1 MLFRSPVESAIK
13 VKRVKPVAFIFLLVV
28 FLQIAL
34 GGWTTSNYADVAC
47 PELPTCQGQWLPT
60 MDFAQGF
67 NIFQD
72 RGPNYLGGNLKND
85 ARMAIHFSHRMGA
98 LVTFLAGLFLVFLL
112 WRTQVFEAR
121 RMGLILTAALSLQI
135 LLGLSNIIFNFPV
148 AVAVAHNLGG
158 LLLLLTT
165 VTLLHRLTTLEDR

>member
-1 MLFRSPVESAIK
+1 VEGAKKLKRIKPAAFTFLF
-13 VKRVKPVAFIFLLVV
+13 VV

-72 RGPNYLGGNLKND
+72 RGPNYLGGKLDNE

-98 LVTFLAGLFLVFLL
+98 LVTLLTGLFLVLLL
-112 WRTQVFEAR
+112 WRTQVLEAR
-121 RMGLILTAALSLQI
+121 RMGLILAAVLSLQI
-135 LLGLSNIIFNFPV
+135 LLGLSNIIFKFPV

-165 VTLLHRLTTLEDR
+165 VTLLHRLITLEER